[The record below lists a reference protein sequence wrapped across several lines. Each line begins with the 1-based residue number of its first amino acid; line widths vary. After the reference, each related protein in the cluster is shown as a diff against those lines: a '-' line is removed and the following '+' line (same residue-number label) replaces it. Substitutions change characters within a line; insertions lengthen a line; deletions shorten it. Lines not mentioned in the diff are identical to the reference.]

1 MRLAWTQARK
11 RCAQGLNEAMSQA
24 LIADGLK
31 DHLRQLIENWIT
43 AVRDDP
49 RIESDEKLSNP
60 ELIDHVPAI
69 IEEIGQLIRRGE
81 TPGVRNIPEARVN
94 VYTRFHQGYKGRDLI
109 RELSL
114 LRITLLDYLMEIS
127 SDEPGGVAAKERHE
141 AATILNLYLDEEMRY
156 AITVY
161 CNPSS
166 ASREE
171 SSVGDSTV

>member
-1 MRLAWTQARK
+1 
-11 RCAQGLNEAMSQA
+11 MSQA
-24 LIADGLK
+24 IIADGIK
-31 DHLRQLIENWIT
+31 DNMRQLIENWIA

-49 RIESDEKLSNP
+49 RNESDGKLSTP

-69 IEEIGQLIRRGE
+69 IEEICELIQSGE
-81 TPGVRNIPEARVN
+81 TPGVRNVSEARVN
-94 VYTRFHQGYKGRDLI
+94 VYTRFHQGYKGRDLV

-127 SDEPGGVAAKERHE
+127 SDAARGVDAKDRHE

-161 CNPSS
+161 CSPSS